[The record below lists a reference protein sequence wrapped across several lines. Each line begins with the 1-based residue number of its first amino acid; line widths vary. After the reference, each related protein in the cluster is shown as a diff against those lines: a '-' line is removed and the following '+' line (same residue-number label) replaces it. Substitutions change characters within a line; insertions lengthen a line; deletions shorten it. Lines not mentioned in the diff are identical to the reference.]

1 MANAFE
7 FAFSAATVVIPGLG
21 EVGIAANV
29 GKALAELGIGLAL
42 QYGAPAAIN
51 AVVGAIAGQ
60 PNLAL
65 TTFGYTPRNVSSG
78 LLMSSQI
85 INTLGSAASLGYGAF
100 KMTAAEKIN
109 EFGEKLAKT
118 FGLQGQQ
125 LFLILKGAG
134 LSGNAFDFIS
144 NIAALTNQNTATNS
158 PVVVSK
164 FSAGSPEIA
173 SFWEK
178 FNQALSSN
186 TGQLAFNK
194 YAVTIPTPGLQIPYG
209 GHLDIKA
216 TYVNNVGSTFH
227 TTLFHWWSHSWGRFE
242 TSDPVQFEFN
252 GVEHTI
258 AIDETNT
265 PKATNNQSTQT
276 QQLQQ

>member
-173 SFWEK
+173 SF
-178 FNQALSSN
+178 
-186 TGQLAFNK
+186 
-194 YAVTIPTPGLQIPYG
+194 
-209 GHLDIKA
+209 
-216 TYVNNVGSTFH
+216 
-227 TTLFHWWSHSWGRFE
+227 
-242 TSDPVQFEFN
+242 
-252 GVEHTI
+252 
-258 AIDETNT
+258 
-265 PKATNNQSTQT
+265 
-276 QQLQQ
+276 